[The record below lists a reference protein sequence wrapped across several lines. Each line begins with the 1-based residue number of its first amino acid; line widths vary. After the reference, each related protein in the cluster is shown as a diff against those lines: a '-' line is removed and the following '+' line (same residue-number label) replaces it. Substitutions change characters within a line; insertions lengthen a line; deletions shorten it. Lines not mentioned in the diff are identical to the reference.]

1 MTQKNE
7 DAGVAYWK
15 ANLSLLKLC
24 LAIWFF
30 CSYVL
35 GIFFV
40 DAMNTMS
47 LGGYPLG
54 FWFAQQGSI
63 YIFLFLI
70 VFYSIRM
77 GQIDRKFGMDEE
89 E

>member
-1 MTQKNE
+1 MTQKKE
-7 DAGVAYWK
+7 STGEAYWK

-35 GIFFV
+35 GILLV
-40 DAMNTMS
+40 EQMNNFM

-54 FWFAQQGSI
+54 FWFAQQGSM
-63 YIFLFLI
+63 YVFLILI
-70 VFYSIRM
+70 VFYAIRM
-77 GQIDRKFGMDEE
+77 GQIDRKYGMEE
-89 E
+89 